1 MKRFKIPALL
11 VTGIL
16 AIAALSQIAAAPA
29 QPTAATSP
37 ASSADST
44 EPASSEQAAAAE
56 ALETGLDT
64 GVGHADPPG
73 TDVDH
78 QFEGSE

>member
-37 ASSADST
+37 ASSA
-44 EPASSEQAAAAE
+44 EPANSEQAAEAE
-56 ALETGLDT
+56 ALETGLDN

-73 TDVDH
+73 PDVDH